1 MKFITLFFAAILM
14 VGCTETDAAG
24 KIVFDPANF
33 SKNAVT
39 AAQQARQTALQ
50 TNQLQTQ
57 VNQYSTMLRN
67 IQRLPDPALSHAVLG
82 RVPTSVEDAQ
92 GSALDLIQRYGQAS
106 RALVTLANDYTRIDD
121 GVKTL
126 FRVSANSNLDYEKI
140 LESEVAMRQLGRNS
154 ETQFLDLFSSI
165 GQDIE
170 HNKTRA
176 DQIIQ
181 QLPKNDGL
189 MQAVSTINVQN
200 ALLSDQLGQLIATV
214 NARNVRD
221 TKREIEEMNAED
233 RDRLKRERWERAKA
247 EHRKMIGLD

>member
-1 MKFITLFFAAILM
+1 MKLATVIFTVLLLA
-14 VGCTETDAAG
+14 GCQDADAA
-24 KIVFDPANF
+24 KIVKDPWNLAR
-33 SKNAVT
+33 NAVT
-39 AAQQARQTALQ
+39 AAQAAKQTALQ
-50 TNQLQTQ
+50 TQQLQTQ

-82 RVPTSVEDAQ
+82 RVPTSVADAQ
-92 GSALDLIQRYGQAS
+92 GGALDLIQRYSQAS
-106 RALVTLANDYTRIDD
+106 RALMTLSGDYTRIDD
-121 GVKTL
+121 TVKTL
-126 FRVSANSNLDYEKI
+126 MRVSANSNLDYQKI
-140 LESEVAMRQLGRNS
+140 LESEVAMRQLGRQS
-154 ETQFLDLFSSI
+154 ETRFLDLFSSI

-181 QLPKNDGL
+181 QLPKNQGL

-200 ALLSDQLGQLIATV
+200 ALLSDQLGQLIATT

-221 TKREIEEMNAED
+221 TRKEIEQMDAEE

>member
-1 MKFITLFFAAILM
+1 MKFANVIFFVFLLA
-14 VGCTETDAAG
+14 GCQDADAA
-24 KIVFDPANF
+24 KVVKDPWNLAR
-33 SKNAVT
+33 NAVT
-39 AAQQARQTALQ
+39 AAQAAKQTALQ
-50 TNQLQTQ
+50 TQQLQTQ

-82 RVPTSVEDAQ
+82 RVPASLPDAQ
-92 GSALDLIQRYGQAS
+92 STALDLIDRYSQAS
-106 RALVTLANDYTRIDD
+106 RALMTLANDYTRVDD
-121 GVKTL
+121 GVKML
-126 FRVSANSNLDYEKI
+126 LRVSANSNLDYEKI
-140 LESEVAMRQLGRNS
+140 LESEVAMRQLGRQS
-154 ETQFLDLFSSI
+154 ETRFLDLFSSI

-176 DQIIQ
+176 DLIIE

-200 ALLSDQLGQLIATV
+200 ALLSDQLGQLIATT
-214 NARNVRD
+214 NARNIRD

>member
-14 VGCTETDAAG
+14 VGCADADAA
-24 KIVFDPANF
+24 KIVKDPWNLA
-33 SKNAVT
+33 KNAVT
-39 AAQQARQTALQ
+39 AAQQAKQTALQ
-50 TNQLQTQ
+50 TQQLQTQ

-82 RVPTSVEDAQ
+82 RVPTSVADAQ
-92 GSALDLIQRYGQAS
+92 GGALDLIQRYSQAS
-106 RALVTLANDYTRIDD
+106 RALMTLSGDYTRIDD
-121 GVKTL
+121 TVKTL
-126 FRVSANSNLDYEKI
+126 MRVSANSNLDYQKI
-140 LESEVAMRQLGRNS
+140 LESEVAMKQLGRQS
-154 ETQFLDLFSSI
+154 ETRFLDLFSSI

-170 HNKTRA
+170 HNKIRA
-176 DQIIQ
+176 DRIIQ

-200 ALLSDQLGQLIATV
+200 ALLSDQLGQLIATT

-221 TKREIEEMNAED
+221 TRKEIEQMDAEE